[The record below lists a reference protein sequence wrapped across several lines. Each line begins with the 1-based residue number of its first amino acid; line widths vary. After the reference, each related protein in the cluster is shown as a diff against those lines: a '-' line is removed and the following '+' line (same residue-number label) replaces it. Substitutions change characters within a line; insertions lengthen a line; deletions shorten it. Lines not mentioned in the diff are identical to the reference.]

1 MFLTDAELRE
11 LTGYAYPCRQIDWL
25 RRYNWKFEVT
35 AQNRPKVARVYF
47 DVRMGAP
54 GKAIQEPSSSIMRPN
69 FEAIQQIGR

>member
-35 AQNRPKVARVYF
+35 AQSRPKVARAYF
-47 DVRMGAP
+47 DARMGAP
-54 GKAIQEPSSSIMRPN
+54 VKAAPDQSSSMMRPN
-69 FEAIQQIGR
+69 FGAIQQLGR